1 MIGTM
6 ARPRMADDRCGIA
19 RGLDLLGERWT
30 GLVLRDVLRGVERFS
45 DLQRELGVAPDVLS
59 DRLMKLTAAG
69 VLTQVEYRE
78 PGDRPR
84 SKYVATASGVRLGV
98 VLAALNDW
106 ADEFRPVPEGRPNA
120 LRFVERSTGEELH
133 VALVTGGDRVVA
145 DDDVELTLAAVPSG
159 LASP

>member
-1 MIGTM
+1 
-6 ARPRMADDRCGIA
+6 MADDRCGIA

-59 DRLMKLTAAG
+59 DRLAKLTAAG

-84 SKYVATASGVRLGV
+84 SKYVPTESGVRLGV

-120 LRFVERSTGEELH
+120 LRFVERPTGQELH
-133 VALVTGGDRVVA
+133 VALVAGGDRVVA
-145 DDDVELTLAAVPSG
+145 DADVELTLSRSWPPAEDRQG
-159 LASP
+159 